1 MTTTA
6 DLAEAGA
13 LFSAHRDRIYRYIR
27 GMVHDPSEA
36 EDLTQDTFLRAY
48 RHRESLR
55 DPNAVRGWLY
65 RIATHVCLDRLR
77 QRAPQLSIDGEE
89 GARRVEAIRSDSPSA
104 LDLAER
110 AETSACVQR
119 CWTFCRT
126 PIAPRSFYM
135 RLTHSPRRRSRNSWA

>member
-1 MTTTA
+1 MIRRPPRSTLFPYTTLFRSLQAHSGVVRRGVEPGRENRSRHSLALSASAGASFCMRPASGLESGWSTAMTTTA

-13 LFSAHRDRIYRYIR
+13 LFSAYRDRIYRYIR

-65 RIATHVCLDRLR
+65 RIATHVCLD
-77 QRAPQLSIDGEE
+77 QIG
-89 GARRVEAIRSDSPSA
+89 
-104 LDLAER
+104 
-110 AETSACVQR
+110 
-119 CWTFCRT
+119 
-126 PIAPRSFYM
+126 
-135 RLTHSPRRRSRNSWA
+135 